1 MPTIAGFSSAAVFA
15 GIGAAAAVGS
25 AVNSFVNK
33 PEAPKAAT
41 PQPAPQSGQAPSAAG
56 ALSAIQQ
63 NGGAPSAGPGGGQ
76 ASTFLTGSSGVD
88 PSKLTLGRNAILGL

>member
-1 MPTIAGFSSAAVFA
+1 MPTIAGFSTATVLAAV
-15 GIGAAAAVGS
+15 GTAAAVGS
-25 AVNSFVNK
+25 AVNSYVNT
-33 PEAPKAAT
+33 PQAPKATA

-56 ALSAIQQ
+56 ALSAIQA

-76 ASTFLTGSSGVD
+76 ASTFLTGASGVD